1 MFITL
6 TIYTDRFKRLSS
18 LYDLIYIERDRN
30 EPVRVLCFGSPDVQQ
45 AVTVIDIPADQID
58 SLFRSASTF
67 QDNNKQQVCRIL
79 RINFEKMLTFVF
91 CEEIKKIQEGD
102 LKEIREDVTSMGAN
116 LQQKIAI
123 IEMELGHTRNDITT
137 LSARVEKHNNVI
149 ERTYRLEETD
159 KLLDEKIKVANH
171 RIDDLEKKA

>member
-1 MFITL
+1 MPLNTIILEVSENITIALITGAVGIL
-6 TIYTDRFKRLSS
+6 TSLIGAIGAFQISAKKDRDKQRE
-18 LYDLIYIERDRN
+18 DLKAELIKYH
-30 EPVRVLCFGSPDVQQ
+30 
-45 AVTVIDIPADQID
+45 
-58 SLFRSASTF
+58 
-67 QDNNKQQVCRIL
+67 
-79 RINFEKMLTFVF
+79 EKNR
-91 CEEIKKIQEGD
+91 EEIKKIQEGD

-171 RIDDLEKKA
+171 RIDAEIQMI